1 MRVGGQGV
9 RRHENMNK
17 LRFIAKILGAVVLIF
32 VCFTVLDWLF
42 DTPEGW
48 DEKLL
53 KSVLALCAVYGC
65 RALYKLRERING

>member
-1 MRVGGQGV
+1 M
-9 RRHENMNK
+9 
-17 LRFIAKILGAVVLIF
+17 IF
-32 VCFTVLDWLF
+32 VCFTALDWLF